1 MENCDRQRDRHLSN
15 DFSDAH
21 SVETNHKWTPCLASN
36 TCKHCDR
43 DAIDDL
49 GRHASDN
56 TIVQALALSSDGKAF
71 SPSII

>member
-1 MENCDRQRDRHLSN
+1 MENCDRQRDRYLSN

-21 SVETNHKWTPCLASN
+21 SVETNHKRTPYLASN
-36 TCKHCDR
+36 PCQHCNH
-43 DAIDDL
+43 DAVDDL

-56 TIVQALALSSDGKAF
+56 TVVQALALSSDGKAF